1 MSVTAFLMYRGEVAI
16 KSGGKAKRV
25 AMALAIVSKS
35 GINYSKHELKISN
48 HDFINSRFAFG
59 IYLIKGNI
67 NTGNNSLEW
76 GCGAVKVKKNNYD
89 TKKKK
94 KMQ

>member
-1 MSVTAFLMYRGEVAI
+1 MIGRCYHAKRF
-16 KSGGKAKRV
+16 GGKAKPV

-35 GINYSKHELKISN
+35 EINYSKHELKISN
-48 HDFINSRFAFG
+48 HYFINSRFAFG

-67 NTGNNSLEW
+67 NAGNNSLEW
-76 GCGAVKVKKNNYD
+76 SCGAVKVKKNNYD
-89 TKKKK
+89 TMKMK

>member
-1 MSVTAFLMYRGEVAI
+1 MSVTAFLMYRGDVAI
-16 KSGGKAKRV
+16 KSGGKAKP
-25 AMALAIVSKS
+25 AALALAKS
-35 GINYSKHELKISN
+35 EINDSKHELKISN

-67 NTGNNSLEW
+67 NAGSNSQEW
-76 GCGAVKVKKNNYD
+76 GCGTVKVKKNNYD
-89 TKKKK
+89 TMKMK

>member
-1 MSVTAFLMYRGEVAI
+1 MSVTAFLMYGDDVAI
-16 KSGGKAKRV
+16 KSGGKAKPV

-35 GINYSKHELKISN
+35 EINDSKNELKISN

-67 NTGNNSLEW
+67 NAGSNSLEW
-76 GCGAVKVKKNNYD
+76 NCGTVKVKKNNYD
-89 TKKKK
+89 TMKME

>member
-1 MSVTAFLMYRGEVAI
+1 MYRGEIAI
-16 KSGGKAKRV
+16 KSDGKAKP
-25 AMALAIVSKS
+25 AALALAIVSKS
-35 GINYSKHELKISN
+35 EINYSKHELKISN

-67 NTGNNSLEW
+67 NAGSNSLEW
-76 GCGAVKVKKNNYD
+76 GCGVEKVKKNNYD
-89 TKKKK
+89 TMKMK

>member
-1 MSVTAFLMYRGEVAI
+1 MCGGDVAI
-16 KSGGKAKRV
+16 KSGGEVKPV
-25 AMALAIVSKS
+25 LLALAIVAKS
-35 GINYSKHELKISN
+35 EINYSKHELKISN

-67 NTGNNSLEW
+67 NAGNNSLEW
-76 GCGAVKVKKNNYD
+76 GCGAVNVKKNNYD
-89 TKKKK
+89 TMKMK

>member
-1 MSVTAFLMYRGEVAI
+1 MYIDDVAI
-16 KSGGKAKRV
+16 KSGGEAKPTE
-25 AMALAIVSKS
+25 MALAIVSKS
-35 GINYSKHELKISN
+35 EIDYSKHEMKISN

-89 TKKKK
+89 TMKMK

>member
-1 MSVTAFLMYRGEVAI
+1 MYRGDVSI
-16 KSGGKAKRV
+16 KSGGKAKLV
-25 AMALAIVSKS
+25 ALALAIVSKS
-35 GINYSKHELKISN
+35 EINDSKHELKISN

-67 NTGNNSLEW
+67 NAGSNSLEW
-76 GCGAVKVKKNNYD
+76 NCGAVKVKKNNYD
-89 TKKKK
+89 TMKMK

>member
-1 MSVTAFLMYRGEVAI
+1 MYSGDVAI
-16 KSGGKAKRV
+16 KSGGKAKPV

-35 GINYSKHELKISN
+35 EINDSKNELKISN

-67 NTGNNSLEW
+67 NAGSNSLEW
-76 GCGAVKVKKNNYD
+76 NCGTVKVKKNNYD
-89 TKKKK
+89 TMKME

>member
-1 MSVTAFLMYRGEVAI
+1 MSVTAFLMYGGDVAI
-16 KSGGKAKRV
+16 KSDGKAKP
-25 AMALAIVSKS
+25 AALALAIVSKS
-35 GINYSKHELKISN
+35 EINYSKHELKISN

-67 NTGNNSLEW
+67 NAGNNSLEW

-89 TKKKK
+89 TMKMK

>member
-1 MSVTAFLMYRGEVAI
+1 MYGGDVAI
-16 KSGGKAKRV
+16 KSGGKAKPV

-35 GINYSKHELKISN
+35 EINDSKHELKISN

-59 IYLIKGNI
+59 LYLIKGNI
-67 NTGNNSLEW
+67 NAGSNSLEW
-76 GCGAVKVKKNNYD
+76 NCGTVKVKKNNYD
-89 TKKKK
+89 TMKMK

>member
-1 MSVTAFLMYRGEVAI
+1 MYIGDVTI
-16 KSGGKAKRV
+16 KSGGEAKPV
-25 AMALAIVSKS
+25 AMALAIVAKS
-35 GINYSKHELKISN
+35 EINYSKHEMKMSN

-67 NTGNNSLEW
+67 NVGNNSLEC

-89 TKKKK
+89 TMKMK

>member
-1 MSVTAFLMYRGEVAI
+1 MYRGDVAI
-16 KSGGKAKRV
+16 KSGGKAKPV

-35 GINYSKHELKISN
+35 EINDSKHELKIPN

-67 NTGNNSLEW
+67 NAGSNSLEW
-76 GCGAVKVKKNNYD
+76 NCGTVKVKKNNYD
-89 TKKKK
+89 TMKMK

>member
-1 MSVTAFLMYRGEVAI
+1 MYGGDVAI
-16 KSGGKAKRV
+16 KSGGEAKPV
-25 AMALAIVSKS
+25 ALALALAIVAKS
-35 GINYSKHELKISN
+35 EINYSKHELKISN

-59 IYLIKGNI
+59 IYLTKGNI
-67 NTGNNSLEW
+67 NAGNNSLEW

-89 TKKKK
+89 TMKMK

>member
-1 MSVTAFLMYRGEVAI
+1 MYRGDVSI
-16 KSGGKAKRV
+16 KSGGKAKLV
-25 AMALAIVSKS
+25 ALALAIVSKS
-35 GINYSKHELKISN
+35 EINYSKHELIISN

-67 NTGNNSLEW
+67 NAGNNSLEW
-76 GCGAVKVKKNNYD
+76 NCGAVKVKKNNYD
-89 TKKKK
+89 TMKMK

>member
-1 MSVTAFLMYRGEVAI
+1 MYGGDVAI
-16 KSGGKAKRV
+16 KSGGKAKPV

-35 GINYSKHELKISN
+35 EINDSKYELKISN

-59 IYLIKGNI
+59 LYLIKGNI
-67 NTGNNSLEW
+67 NAGSNSLEW
-76 GCGAVKVKKNNYD
+76 NCGTVKVKKNNYD
-89 TKKKK
+89 TMKMK

>member
-1 MSVTAFLMYRGEVAI
+1 MYRGDVAI
-16 KSGGKAKRV
+16 KSDGKAKPV

-35 GINYSKHELKISN
+35 EINDSKHELKISN

-67 NTGNNSLEW
+67 NAGSNSLEW
-76 GCGAVKVKKNNYD
+76 GYGVVKVKKNNYD
-89 TKKKK
+89 TMKMK
-94 KMQ
+94 KMK

>member
-1 MSVTAFLMYRGEVAI
+1 MYIDDVAI
-16 KSGGKAKRV
+16 KSGGEAKLTE
-25 AMALAIVSKS
+25 MALAIVSKS
-35 GINYSKHELKISN
+35 EIDYSKHEMKISN

-67 NTGNNSLEW
+67 NAGNNSLEW
-76 GCGAVKVKKNNYD
+76 NFGAVKVKKNNYD
-89 TKKKK
+89 TMKMK

>member
-1 MSVTAFLMYRGEVAI
+1 MSVTAFLMYGGDVAI
-16 KSGGKAKRV
+16 KSGDKAKPV
-25 AMALAIVSKS
+25 VMALAIVSKS
-35 GINYSKHELKISN
+35 EINYSKHELKISN

-59 IYLIKGNI
+59 ISLRKGNI
-67 NTGNNSLEW
+67 NVGNNSLEW

-89 TKKKK
+89 TMKMK

>member
-1 MSVTAFLMYRGEVAI
+1 MSVTAFLMYRGDVSI
-16 KSGGKAKRV
+16 KSGGKAKPV

-35 GINYSKHELKISN
+35 EINYSKHELIISN

-59 IYLIKGNI
+59 IYLIKVNI
-67 NTGNNSLEW
+67 NAGNNSLEW
-76 GCGAVKVKKNNYD
+76 ICGAVKVKKNNYD
-89 TKKKK
+89 TMKMK

>member
-1 MSVTAFLMYRGEVAI
+1 MYRGDVAI
-16 KSGGKAKRV
+16 KSGGKAKPV

-35 GINYSKHELKISN
+35 EINDSKNELKISN

-67 NTGNNSLEW
+67 NAGSNSLEW
-76 GCGAVKVKKNNYD
+76 NCGTVKVKKNNYD
-89 TKKKK
+89 TMKME